1 MYVDIFN
8 KLTDKNKN
16 MPRNEIF
23 GDELQNQM

>member
-8 KLTDKNKN
+8 KLTDEKKN

-23 GDELQNQM
+23 GDELQNHM